1 MKPQITK
8 FLKILL
14 YPLLWCRQV
23 LLEASDT
30 CCYSGS
36 IGSGTYG
43 DFRAPEESSRPVY
56 QVSVSRP
63 RAAR

>member
-1 MKPQITK
+1 MKPIILTS
-8 FLKILL
+8 LKILL

-23 LLEASDT
+23 LLEASDA

-36 IGSGTYG
+36 MGSGTYG
-43 DFRAPEESSRPVY
+43 DFRAPEVSSRPVY
-56 QVSVSRP
+56 QVSVTRP